1 MKKGFCKIML
11 TVSDIDDMAEMF
23 LSGMSI
29 ADVANVFGMKPYSV
43 RDRLVERFNTTRLL
57 IYRKKHGK
65 PALTGVQEN
74 EPLKP
79 MVKKTRVVSIIKALV
94 TEPEKTYKEIAQDHL
109 VSRERVGQI
118 AELCG
123 DVGWDVS
130 RKHSKRG
137 RPAMRGKAA

>member
-1 MKKGFCKIML
+1 MKKVFCKIML

-23 LSGMSI
+23 LNGMSI
-29 ADVANVFGMKPYSV
+29 ADVSNVFGMKAHSV
-43 RDRLVERFNTTRLL
+43 RDRLVDRFGTTKLL
-57 IYRKKHGK
+57 DYRKKHGK
-65 PALTGVQEN
+65 APLTAVQEN

-94 TEPEKTYKEIAQDHL
+94 TEPEKTYREIAQDHL

-137 RPAMRGKAA
+137 RPSIRGKAA